1 MRIAINDKLEAINFI
16 SGNEIREPKF
26 QLAKAMLV
34 GRKKKH
40 FSQKQ
45 LSELTGVTQAD
56 ISRYES
62 GEGNPT
68 LDTICH
74 IADGLGMNL
83 KLFFEDFL

>member
-1 MRIAINDKLEAINFI
+1 MRIAINEKIEAINFI
-16 SGNEIREPKF
+16 SGDEIQEPKF

-34 GRKKKH
+34 GRKKRR

-45 LSELTGVTQAD
+45 LSEVTGITQAD

-68 LDTICH
+68 LDTICR
-74 IADGLGMNL
+74 IANGLDMVVKL
-83 KLFFEDFL
+83 KFEK

>member
-1 MRIAINDKLEAINFI
+1 MRISINDKLEAINFNFI
-16 SGNEIREPKF
+16 SGNKIQEPKF

-34 GRKKKH
+34 GRRKKH

-45 LSELTGVTQAD
+45 LSEVTGVTQAD

-68 LDTICH
+68 LDTVCR
-74 IADGLGMNL
+74 IANGLDMVVKL
-83 KLFFEDFL
+83 KFEK

>member
-1 MRIAINDKLEAINFI
+1 MRIAINDKLEAINFV
-16 SGNEIREPKF
+16 NADEIQEPKF

-45 LSELTGVTQAD
+45 LSEVTGVTQAD

-68 LDTICH
+68 LDTICR
-74 IADGLGMNL
+74 IADGLDMVVKL
-83 KLFFEDFL
+83 KFEK

>member
-1 MRIAINDKLEAINFI
+1 MRIAINDKLEDINFM
-16 SGNEIREPKF
+16 SGGEIREPKF

-34 GRKKKH
+34 GRKKRR

-45 LSELTGVTQAD
+45 LSEVTGVTQAD

-68 LDTICH
+68 LDTICR
-74 IADGLGMNL
+74 IANGLDMVVKL
-83 KLFFEDFL
+83 KFEK